1 MSPIARHQLRQLERR
16 ARGRVRF
23 FTLEDGARHYYSPE
37 EAAAQLFAHCAT
49 CRRAQYLG
57 EPLPDPPPV
66 LQAVLRAQDRG
77 IALEAVAG
85 QFFYYDRDAL
95 KEQGQLVPRERS
107 S

>member
-1 MSPIARHQLRQLERR
+1 LPPSSHNRLRHLERG
-16 ARGRVRF
+16 ARTHARYFR
-23 FTLEDGARHYYSPE
+23 LEDGSRYYYQPQE
-37 EAAAQLFAHCAT
+37 VAEALFVHSASA
-49 CRRAQYLG
+49 RRAQYLG

-95 KEQGQLVPRERS
+95 IEQGQLVPRERS

>member
-1 MSPIARHQLRQLERR
+1 MPPIARHQLRQLERR

-23 FTLEDGARHYYSPE
+23 FTLEDGARHYYRPE

-57 EPLPDPPPV
+57 EPLPKPPPV